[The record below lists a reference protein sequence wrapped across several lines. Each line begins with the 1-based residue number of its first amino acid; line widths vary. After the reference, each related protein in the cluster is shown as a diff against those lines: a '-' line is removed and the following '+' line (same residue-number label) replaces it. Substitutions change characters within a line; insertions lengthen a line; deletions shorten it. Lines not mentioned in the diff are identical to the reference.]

1 MSAQGDSTPNS
12 RCETFL
18 RIDRDALFVAETLY
32 KLYKLWTIVFF
43 FITVYRFNKEQ

>member
-1 MSAQGDSTPNS
+1 MSAQGDSTPTS

-32 KLYKLWTIVFF
+32 KLYKLNYCIF

>member
-18 RIDRDALFVAETLY
+18 RIDRDALFIAETLY
-32 KLYKLWTIVFF
+32 KLYKLNYCIF